1 MLDHKLHAV
10 GEETLGDGDDRA
22 AVHFADLA
30 LDDGLVDP
38 VLLVLHLVGEL
49 QIDGDVGADERSA
62 VLFGDVLVVES
73 GMGKEDLLHD
83 RALGELRGVQL
94 ALTGAVRPHLKTVFV
109 DLRDVLLIPHL
120 LQIRGGAA
128 HHHRV
133 LHVGDVEHLGEAALL
148 GERVGVDFIVHFAR
162 RAEAVGGSGV
172 VVVVEIGG
180 DERPHLDGVRAVPF
194 PVGAGEG
201 IGAAAEF
208 ITFVE
213 FRGKL
218 GCKVDSSHN
227 NFLSYHYVPSYQI
240 DSNSAS
246 AVLFPLVDS
255 DPVERALFFS
265 SCALR
270 AASIFC
276 CSS

>member
-1 MLDHKLHAV
+1 MNKRRKHQLERFLYISAAILLVLAVVFLCVLGIKAVSRNKNADKEEAV
-10 GEETLGDGDDRA
+10 GEMVMEEPFGENSMEETTDENDFVEENKAIDTETAQLEN
-22 AVHFADLA
+22 DLETETEDTESKESDTMETYI
-30 LDDGLVDP
+30 LQTKE
-38 VLLVLHLVGEL
+38 LVG
-49 QIDGDVGADERSA
+49 QI
-62 VLFGDVLVVES
+62 
-73 GMGKEDLLHD
+73 
-83 RALGELRGVQL
+83 
-94 ALTGAVRPHLKTVFV
+94 
-109 DLRDVLLIPHL
+109 
-120 LQIRGGAA
+120 
-128 HHHRV
+128 
-133 LHVGDVEHLGEAALL
+133 
-148 GERVGVDFIVHFAR
+148 HFAR
-162 RAEAVGGSGV
+162 RAEAIGRSGV

-246 AVLFPLVDS
+246 AVLFPLVDN

-276 CSS
+276 CSN